1 MQFVF
6 NIPALSHLSSQ
17 SISFVMERFLTDS
30 GPQDRKA
37 YALVMNFVR
46 LVDLAV
52 SEYESGRLAILQL
65 ANKRNG
71 NLRLGPAIRSTA
83 HFEVCIDALKRA
95 INFLKAIRG
104 NATVP
109 QALKDLL
116 PRTSSLIS
124 GKAEGKVTDM
134 RDAIQH
140 LEERIQKGEIIEGE
154 SLALQPTC
162 DDLQLG
168 SRNLRYIE
176 LAEWLTEAHTLSS
189 TLRGYRE
196 K

>member
-1 MQFVF
+1 MQLVF
-6 NIPALSHLSSQ
+6 NIPDLSHLLSRST
-17 SISFVMERFLTDS
+17 SFAMQRFFTS
-30 GPQDRKA
+30 GGPQGREA

-52 SEYESGRLAILQL
+52 SEYESGRLAILQF
-65 ANKRNG
+65 ANSNG
-71 NLRLGPAIRSTA
+71 DFRLSSAIRSSA
-83 HFEVCIDALKRA
+83 HFEVSIDALKRA
-95 INFLKAIRG
+95 INHLKAIRG
-104 NATVP
+104 NATVS
-109 QALKDLL
+109 QALKDFL
-116 PRTSSLIS
+116 PRGIRLIS
-124 GKAEGKVTDM
+124 GEVEGKVTDI

-140 LEERIQKGEIIEGE
+140 LEERIQKGEIIEGQ
-154 SLALQPTC
+154 SFALQPTC